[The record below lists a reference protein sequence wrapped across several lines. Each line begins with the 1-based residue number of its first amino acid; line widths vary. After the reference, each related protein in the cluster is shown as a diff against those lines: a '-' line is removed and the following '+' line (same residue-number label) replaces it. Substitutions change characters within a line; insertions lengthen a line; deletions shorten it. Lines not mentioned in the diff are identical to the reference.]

1 MLEMLQYDFMRHA
14 VMAAV
19 LVGGVCSIIGV
30 YVVLKGLSFI
40 GDGVAHASFGGVVLG
55 FLLGVNPLFTAL
67 VFAFLMVGLVSLF
80 TGTGRMK
87 TDPAIG
93 VFFSFMMAL
102 AILFIGLMRS
112 YNAELYSYLFGS
124 IVSVTVADLF
134 IMLALGIVV
143 LGVVAAFFKELLYVT
158 FDPQMALASGIRAGY
173 FNLLI
178 LIMLGLTIVIS
189 MKSVGMI
196 LVLALIVIP
205 ASCAGQL
212 TKDVKRM
219 FILSPIFGI
228 ASSVGG
234 LCLSYYFD
242 LPSGA
247 TIVIILTF
255 IFFLTAIFNA
265 VRR

>member
-1 MLEMLQYDFMRHA
+1 MSEIFQYDFMRHA
-14 VMAAV
+14 LLAAV
-19 LVGGVCSIIGV
+19 LVGGICSIIGV

-55 FLLGVNPLFTAL
+55 FLLGINPLITSL
-67 VFAFLMVGLVSLF
+67 LFAFIMVSLVSLF
-80 TGTGRMK
+80 TGRGKMK

-124 IVSVTVADLF
+124 IISVTVNDLF
-134 IMLALGIVV
+134 IMLALGILV
-143 LGVVAAFFKELLYVT
+143 LGTVGAFFKELLYVT
-158 FDPQMALASGIRAGY
+158 FDPEMALASGIRAGH
-173 FNLLI
+173 FNFLI
-178 LIMLGLTIVIS
+178 LALLGLTIVIS

-205 ASCAGQL
+205 ASCAHQL
-212 TKDVKRM
+212 TRDIKMM
-219 FILSPIFGI
+219 FLLSPIFGI
-228 ASSVGG
+228 SSSVGG
-234 LCLSYYFD
+234 LYLSYYFD

-247 TIVIILTF
+247 TIVIMLTS
-255 IFFLTAIFNA
+255 IFFLTALKR
-265 VRR
+265 VKG

>member
-1 MLEMLQYDFMRHA
+1 MCEIFQYEFMRHA

-55 FLLGVNPLFTAL
+55 FLLGINPLITSL
-67 VFAFLMVGLVSLF
+67 LSAFIMVGLVSF
-80 TGTGRMK
+80 FSGSGKMK
-87 TDPAIG
+87 ADSAIG

-102 AILFIGLMRS
+102 AILFIGLMKS
-112 YNAELYSYLFGS
+112 YNAELYSYMFGS
-124 IVSVTVADLF
+124 IISVTSNDL
-134 IMLALGIVV
+134 IVMLTLGVIV
-143 LGVVAAFFKELLYVT
+143 LGAVALFFKELLFVT
-158 FDPQMALASGIRAGY
+158 FDPEMALASGIRAGL
-173 FNLLI
+173 FNFMI
-178 LIMLGLTIVIS
+178 LALLGLTIVIS
-189 MKSVGMI
+189 IKSVGMI

-205 ASCAGQL
+205 ASCAHQL
-212 TKDVKRM
+212 TRNIKMM
-219 FILSPIFGI
+219 FLLSPLFGI
-228 ASSVGG
+228 SSSIGG

-255 IFFLTAIFNA
+255 MFFLTALKR
-265 VRR
+265 VKG

>member
-1 MLEMLQYDFMRHA
+1 MLESLQYDFMRHA
-14 VMAAV
+14 LMAAV

-40 GDGVAHASFGGVVLG
+40 GDGVAHASFGGVALG
-55 FLLGVNPLFTAL
+55 FLLGINPLVTS
-67 VFAFLMVGLVSLF
+67 VIFAFVMVGLVAFF
-80 TGTGRMK
+80 TGRGKMK

-124 IVSVTVADLF
+124 IISVTTADLA
-134 IMLALGIVV
+134 IMLALSILV
-143 LGVVAAFFKELLYVT
+143 LGTVAAFFKELLYVT
-158 FDPQMALASGIRAGY
+158 FDPEMALASGVRAGY
-173 FNLLI
+173 FNILI
-178 LIMLGLTIVIS
+178 LSMLGLTIVIS

-205 ASCAGQL
+205 ASCAQQI
-212 TKDVKRM
+212 TRDIKRI
-219 FILSPIFGI
+219 FILSPLFGVT
-228 ASSVGG
+228 SSVGG
-234 LCLSYYFD
+234 LFLSYYFD

-247 TIVIILTF
+247 TIVIILTLM
-255 IFFLTAIFNA
+255 FFLTAIKRA
-265 VRR
+265 KG

>member
-1 MLEMLQYDFMRHA
+1 
-14 VMAAV
+14 MAAV
-19 LVGGVCSIIGV
+19 LVGAVCSIIGV

-55 FLLGVNPLFTAL
+55 FLLGINPLITSAI
-67 VFAFLMVGLVSLF
+67 FAFIMVGLVSFF
-80 TGTGRMK
+80 TGKGKMK

-112 YNAELYSYLFGS
+112 YNAELYSYMFGS
-124 IVSVTVADLF
+124 IISVTANDL
-134 IMLALGIVV
+134 IVMLALGVLV
-143 LGVVAAFFKELLYVT
+143 LGTIAVFFKELLYVT
-158 FDPQMALASGIRAGY
+158 FDPEMALASGIRAGH
-173 FNLLI
+173 FNFLI
-178 LIMLGLTIVIS
+178 LALLGLTIVIS
-189 MKSVGMI
+189 IKSVGMI

-205 ASCAGQL
+205 ASCAHQL
-212 TKDVKRM
+212 TRNIKTM
-219 FILSPIFGI
+219 FILSPLFGI
-228 ASSVGG
+228 SASIGG

-255 IFFLTAIFNA
+255 IFFLTAA
-265 VRR
+265 KRVKG

>member
-1 MLEMLQYDFMRHA
+1 
-14 VMAAV
+14 MAAV

-55 FLLGVNPLFTAL
+55 FLLGVNPLMTSL
-67 VFAFLMVGLVSLF
+67 VFAFIMVGLVSIF
-80 TGTGRMK
+80 TGKGKMK

-102 AILFIGLMRS
+102 AILFIGLMKS
-112 YNAELYSYLFGS
+112 YSAELYSYLFGS
-124 IVSVTVADLF
+124 IVSVTIADLLV
-134 IMLALGIVV
+134 MLV
-143 LGVVAAFFKELLYVT
+143 LGVIVLGTVAVFFKELLYVT
-158 FDPQMALASGIRAGY
+158 FDPEMALASGIRAGH
-173 FNLLI
+173 FNFLI
-178 LIMLGLTIVIS
+178 LALLGLTIVIS
-189 MKSVGMI
+189 IKSVGMI

-205 ASCAGQL
+205 ASCANQL
-212 TKDVKRM
+212 TRDIKKM
-219 FILSPIFGI
+219 FLLSPLFGI

-234 LCLSYYFD
+234 LYLSYYFD

-255 IFFLTAIFNA
+255 IFFLTSA
-265 VRR
+265 RRIKRP

>member
-1 MLEMLQYDFMRHA
+1 MSEMFQYDFMRNA
-14 VMAAV
+14 LMAAI

-55 FLLGVNPLFTAL
+55 FLLGINPLITSVL
-67 VFAFLMVGLVSLF
+67 FAFIMVGLVSLF
-80 TGTGRMK
+80 TVKGKMK

-124 IVSVTVADLF
+124 IISVTANDLLV
-134 IMLALGIVV
+134 MLALSILV
-143 LGVVAAFFKELLYVT
+143 LGTVAAFFKELLYVT
-158 FDPQMALASGIRAGY
+158 FDPEMALASGISAGQ
-173 FNLLI
+173 FNFLI
-178 LIMLGLTIVIS
+178 LALLGLTIVIS
-189 MKSVGMI
+189 IKSVGMI

-205 ASCAGQL
+205 ASCAHQL
-212 TKDVKRM
+212 TRNIKTM
-219 FILSPIFGI
+219 FLLSPLFGI
-228 ASSVGG
+228 AASFGG

-255 IFFLTAIFNA
+255 IFFLTA
-265 VRR
+265 VKRVKG

>member
-1 MLEMLQYDFMRHA
+1 MSDIFQYDFMRHA
-14 VMAAV
+14 LMAAV
-19 LVGGVCSIIGV
+19 LVGGVCSIVGV

-55 FLLGVNPLFTAL
+55 FLLGINPLITSL
-67 VFAFLMVGLVSLF
+67 IFAFVMVGLVSLF
-80 TGTGRMK
+80 TGTGKMK

-102 AILFIGLMRS
+102 AILFIGLMKS

-124 IVSVTVADLF
+124 IISVSTSDLLV
-134 IMLALGIVV
+134 MLALGVIV
-143 LGVVAAFFKELLYVT
+143 LGTVAAFFKELLYVT
-158 FDPQMALASGIRAGY
+158 FDPEMALASGIRAGY
-173 FNLLI
+173 FNFLI
-178 LIMLGLTIVIS
+178 LTLLGLTIVIS

-205 ASCAGQL
+205 ASCAHQL
-212 TKDVKRM
+212 TRNIKTM

-255 IFFLTAIFNA
+255 IFLLTALKR
-265 VRR
+265 VKG